1 MKKYLVLDIG
11 GSSIKY
17 AMMNESAEFLSKGS
31 VKTPLDCIE
40 SLVEIIGQIYDDY
53 KFEIEG
59 MAISMP
65 GVLDSDTG
73 YAYSGGWLKYN
84 SGQNIIEVLKKR
96 CNTVIAI
103 ENDAKCAASAEL
115 GFGSLKGCKD
125 AAVIVLGTGVGGG
138 IIIDG
143 KVHKGSHSFAG
154 EFSFMRMN
162 CNEIDAMNHV
172 WGLKNGAPALAET
185 VANIKGIP
193 VEGHSFAGEFSFMRM
208 NCNEIDAMNH
218 VWGLKN
224 GAPALAETVANI
236 KGIPVEEVN
245 GLFIFELANS
255 GDAKILTVL
264 DEFTRWIAMQII
276 DIQCLIDPELVAI
289 GGGISA
295 QPLLIELIQK
305 HLDSME
311 ENFGFYKPSV
321 RVVPC
326 EFRNDANLIG
336 ALYSFLTKNN

>member
-154 EFSFMRMN
+154 EFSFMRMK
-162 CNEIDAMNHV
+162 CNEIDAM
-172 WGLKNGAPALAET
+172 
-185 VANIKGIP
+185 I
-193 VEGHSFAGEFSFMRM
+193 
-208 NCNEIDAMNH
+208 H

>member
-193 VEGHSFAGEFSFMRM
+193 VE
-208 NCNEIDAMNH
+208 
-218 VWGLKN
+218 
-224 GAPALAETVANI
+224 
-236 KGIPVEEVN
+236 EVN

-276 DIQCLIDPELVAI
+276 DIQCLIDPKLVAI

>member
-125 AAVIVLGTGVGGG
+125 AAVIVLGTGVGGV

-143 KVHKGSHSFAG
+143 KVHKGS
-154 EFSFMRMN
+154 
-162 CNEIDAMNHV
+162 
-172 WGLKNGAPALAET
+172 
-185 VANIKGIP
+185 
-193 VEGHSFAGEFSFMRM
+193 HSFAGEFSFMRM

>member
-172 WGLKNGAPALAET
+172 WGLN
-185 VANIKGIP
+185 
-193 VEGHSFAGEFSFMRM
+193 
-208 NCNEIDAMNH
+208 
-218 VWGLKN
+218 N

-276 DIQCLIDPELVAI
+276 DIQSLIDPELVAI